1 MLSEAKTL
9 RFVSA
14 IATPLII
21 VVSVNW
27 ILSHDRNIW
36 AFLLALCCS
45 YTLLILSA
53 VSKSFLLLSVLTGVI
68 TIAIILVS
76 RAILTSELLLAV
88 GISIAL
94 AAVHLSIYKKRYG

>member
-36 AFLLALCCS
+36 AFLLALGCS

-94 AAVHLSIYKKRYG
+94 AAVHLFIYKKRYG